1 MATDNVLESLKARR
15 MSLMQYV
22 TVIIG
27 LALVLFDGYD
37 IAITSFASPFI
48 AGGLRID
55 PSQLGLVGSGAL
67 VGMFIG
73 ATLVAPIGDK
83 IGRRPTALGGAVLVT
98 VGMAISAYATS
109 FGVLALGRV
118 VAGVGIGTLI
128 AAVAVIFSEFV
139 SSRAYAL
146 VMALYAAMIPVGT
159 VVGSEW
165 IGPVV
170 ARHGWHAA
178 FGIGAVVALVCIPLV
193 FFLVPESLAFL
204 AVSRKPGALKR
215 FNATLRRV
223 GIPPVAE
230 LPQADNLAPVKV
242 PAAAV
247 LKGTLLRRTVL
258 ATLGYFLFMLAFY
271 FTTNWAPN
279 FMAQVTRNPL
289 TAANLM
295 TWYGVGGIVGVALFA
310 VLAQRVNLYPVT
322 AAMLVVTAVLAGFF
336 GYSASAQVEP
346 YLTIAAVAFFA
357 SAATGG
363 YYSIIPRLYPE
374 KVRST
379 GYGLVIGVG
388 RVGGI
393 VAPTLGGYFFQ
404 GHVDPQLTFWIFA
417 IPLVLSAAVVLWLKG
432 GKPEAAPGDAG
443 TPAEAEA
450 VTAPS

>member
-1 MATDNVLESLKARR
+1 MATDNALESLKARR

-73 ATLVAPIGDK
+73 ATVIAPVGDK
-83 IGRRPTALGGAVLVT
+83 IGRRPTALAGAVLVAA
-98 VGMAISAYATS
+98 GMGISTYATT
-109 FGVLALGRV
+109 FGMLAFGRV
-118 VAGVGIGTLI
+118 VAGAGIGTLI

-139 SSRAYAL
+139 SSRSYAL

-170 ARHGWHAA
+170 ARHGWHVA
-178 FGIGAVVALVCIPLV
+178 FGIGAVAALACIPMV
-193 FFLVPESLAFL
+193 FFFVPESLAYL
-204 AVSRKPGALKR
+204 AVSRRPDALER
-215 FNATLRRV
+215 FNKTLRRV
-223 GIPPVAE
+223 GMAPMRD
-230 LPQADNLAPVKV
+230 LPQAENLAPVKV
-242 PAAAV
+242 PAADV

-258 ATLGYFLFMLAFY
+258 ATLSYFLFMLAFY

-279 FMAQVTRNPL
+279 FMAQVSHDPL

-295 TWYGVGGIVGVALFA
+295 TWYGIGGIVGVALFA
-310 VLAQRVNLYPVT
+310 VLAERVNLYPVT
-322 AAMLVVTAVLAGFF
+322 AGLLVVTAVLLGVF
-336 GYSASAQVEP
+336 GHSAATQAEP
-346 YLTIAAVAFFA
+346 YLTITALSFFA

-363 YYSIIPRLYPE
+363 YYSIVPRLYPE

-379 GYGLVIGVG
+379 GYGLVIGIG

-393 VAPTLGGYFFQ
+393 IAPTLGGYFFQ
-404 GHVDPQLTFWIFA
+404 DHVNPQLTFWVFA
-417 IPLVLSAAVVLWLKG
+417 IPLVLSAAVVMWLKG
-432 GKPEAAPGDAG
+432 GKRIAGLDDAG
-443 TPAEAEA
+443 APAEAKTIPA
-450 VTAPS
+450 HS